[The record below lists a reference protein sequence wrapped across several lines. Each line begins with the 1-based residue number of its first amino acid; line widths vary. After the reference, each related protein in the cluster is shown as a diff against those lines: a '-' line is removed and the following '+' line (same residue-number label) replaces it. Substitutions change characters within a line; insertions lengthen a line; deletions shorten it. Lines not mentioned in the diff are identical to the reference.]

1 MNLYHTSG
9 LRCTLNTSLT
19 NTLNKINESLFLVT
33 NGCHIWRLPDL
44 LVVISQTSRHPFS
57 LKTSP
62 GPPIRVLP
70 CIHCGSMW
78 FPPKPGSVPV
88 HKIILK
94 LKHLSYKEI
103 FLDFINLYFIYNR
116 TNGCH
121 IWRLPDLLVVISQT
135 SRKSNLATTGK
146 YL

>member
-62 GPPIRVLP
+62 GPPIRVYPVFIVDLCDSSQNLDP
-70 CIHCGSMW
+70 CLVKSGS
-78 FPPKPGSVPV
+78 SCTEHYPV
-88 HKIILK
+88 TTINTSLAHNNMNSTCTLINTHLTHILNI
-94 LKHLSYKEI
+94 LLSYYK
-103 FLDFINLYFIYNR
+103 
-116 TNGCH
+116 
-121 IWRLPDLLVVISQT
+121 
-135 SRKSNLATTGK
+135 
-146 YL
+146 